1 MKEWKQYKLIDI
13 LDKVIDY
20 RGKTPQK
27 TESGIPLITA
37 KIIKDGR
44 ILPPNE
50 FIAENNYEKWM
61 VRGIPQEGDVVL
73 TVEAPLG
80 EVAQLDN
87 RKIALAQRVVT
98 LRGKKGVLDNTYL
111 KYFLMSNVGQAR
123 LKARAT
129 GTTVTGIKQSELRE
143 VMIDCPDYTTQIKIA
158 SILNAIDAK
167 IELNRQIND
176 NLENQAKALYK
187 SWFVDFE
194 PFKDGNFVESDLGL
208 IPEGWSVGIYE
219 QIIKSTISGDWGKE
233 TPTGNYTHKVACVR
247 GCDFQ
252 DMKIG
257 VRGKTPERYILEKN
271 YQAKKLEHNDILVEI
286 SGGTSTISTGRVCVV
301 NSDLL
306 NKYNH
311 NIVCTNFCKV
321 IRPFNSYAA
330 YLYYSWQFK
339 YDSKVMFGYENGTS
353 GIKNFQLADFISK
366 ESVLVPPVSC
376 VKEFQKLVDNILKG
390 IQINGSEIMELEL
403 LRDTLLPKLMSGEL
417 KINEIDC

>member
-111 KYFLMSNVGQAR
+111 KYFLMSNIGQAR
-123 LKARAT
+123 LKARET

-143 VMIDCPDYTTQIKIA
+143 VLIDCPDYTTQIKIA

-176 NLENQAKALYK
+176 NLT
-187 SWFVDFE
+187 
-194 PFKDGNFVESDLGL
+194 FKQN
-208 IPEGWSVGIYE
+208 
-219 QIIKSTISGDWGKE
+219 
-233 TPTGNYTHKVACVR
+233 
-247 GCDFQ
+247 
-252 DMKIG
+252 
-257 VRGKTPERYILEKN
+257 
-271 YQAKKLEHNDILVEI
+271 KL
-286 SGGTSTISTGRVCVV
+286 
-301 NSDLL
+301 
-306 NKYNH
+306 
-311 NIVCTNFCKV
+311 
-321 IRPFNSYAA
+321 AA
-330 YLYYSWQFK
+330 
-339 YDSKVMFGYENGTS
+339 
-353 GIKNFQLADFISK
+353 
-366 ESVLVPPVSC
+366 
-376 VKEFQKLVDNILKG
+376 
-390 IQINGSEIMELEL
+390 
-403 LRDTLLPKLMSGEL
+403 
-417 KINEIDC
+417 

>member
-80 EVAQLDN
+80 EVAQLDS

-123 LKARAT
+123 LKARET

-143 VMIDCPDYTTQIKIA
+143 VLIDCPDYTTQIKIA

-176 NLENQAKALYK
+176 NLEQQAEALYK

-194 PFKDGNFVESDLGL
+194 PFKDGNFVESELGL
-208 IPEGWSVGIYE
+208 IPEGWNVGGIYKYVDVIYGAPYKSSLFNE
-219 QIIKSTISGDWGKE
+219 DKEGYPLIRIRDLKSFAPQFYTTEILPQTKYIIAGDVVAGMDAE
-233 TPTGNYTHKVACVR
+233 FTPHIWQGEKGVLNQRCCKFKGQHQWVSNY
-247 GCDFQ
+247 
-252 DMKIG
+252 
-257 VRGKTPERYILEKN
+257 Y
-271 YQAKKLEHNDILVEI
+271 
-286 SGGTSTISTGRVCVV
+286 
-301 NSDLL
+301 LL
-306 NKYNH
+306 NLIKPELEYIQSYKTGTTVSHLGKADIDRFN
-311 NIVCTNFCKV
+311 V
-321 IRPFNSYAA
+321 IIPP
-330 YLYYSWQFK
+330 
-339 YDSKVMFGYENGTS
+339 
-353 GIKNFQLADFISK
+353 
-366 ESVLVPPVSC
+366 ESVVKAFSC
-376 VKEFQKLVDNILKG
+376 IVDSLLEQKIKCAD
-390 IQINGSEIMELEL
+390 EIRNLTAI
-403 LRDTLLPKLMSGEL
+403 RDSLLPKLMSGEL

>member
-111 KYFLMSNVGQAR
+111 KYFLMSNIGQAR
-123 LKARAT
+123 LKARET
-129 GTTVTGIKQSELRE
+129 GTTVTGIKQSELKE
-143 VMIDCPDYTTQIKIA
+143 VLIDCPDYTTQIKIA

-176 NLENQAKALYK
+176 NLEQQASSLLSDWISTYPCRTYK
-187 SWFVDFE
+187 LSDICKYANAKCE
-194 PFKDGNFVESDLGL
+194 TGNLTPQNYISTENMLPNKKGIVEASN
-208 IPEGWSVGIYE
+208 I
-219 QIIKSTISGDWGKE
+219 
-233 TPTGNYTHKVACVR
+233 PTGKATCYKV
-247 GCDFQ
+247 D
-252 DMKIG
+252 
-257 VRGKTPERYILEKN
+257 
-271 YQAKKLEHNDILVEI
+271 DILI
-286 SGGTSTISTGRVCVV
+286 A
-301 NSDLL
+301 N
-306 NKYNH
+306 
-311 NIVCTNFCKV
+311 
-321 IRPFNSYAA
+321 IRPY
-330 YLYYSWQFK
+330 
-339 YDSKVMFGYENGTS
+339 
-353 GIKNFQLADFISK
+353 
-366 ESVLVPPVSC
+366 
-376 VKEFQKLVDNILKG
+376 FQKIWKAD
-390 IQINGSEIMELEL
+390 INGGCSADVLCIRANIESHSPILYWLLHQDAFFEYVMTGAKGCKMPRGDKQHIMNWSIDLPEVQYWADLATQLGSIDQQIAYNRIESINL
-403 LRDTLLPKLMSGEL
+403 SNLRDTLLPKLMSGEL